1 MAIIK
6 FPTLLEVVVHR
17 VPVVKLLIQQVLFA
31 KLVYLP
37 CQTVLLV
44 PLTTY
49 AQHAAII
56 KFPFLVETA
65 VHRVPVAKLLIQQEM
80 AVSFVHPLIQTAM
93 HALTI
98 TLVLAVMIRLLVLFH
113 LNKFQLLLEP
123 VVVVALHS

>member
-6 FPTLLEVVVHR
+6 FPTLLEMVVHR

-80 AVSFVHPLIQTAM
+80 AVNFVHPLILTAM
-93 HALTI
+93 HALAI
-98 TLVLAVMIRLLVLFH
+98 TLVLAVMLRLVESFH
-113 LNKFQLLLEP
+113 FNKLLL
-123 VVVVALHS
+123 LTD